1 MYLFLINPEA
11 GGKKF
16 SKIEKR
22 FEALLKRLD
31 IKHKLVIIENLADVP
46 KLLEENV
53 NTRTSGVAIVGG
65 NATVN
70 AVINAVVSENTP
82 IAIVPLSKTNHLA
95 TSLGIHRWDQALRAI
110 ANPKLRDVRLGK
122 VGTHYF
128 IGNAEIA
135 SHQNII
141 EKYLKKTNP
150 LVKFLGIR
158 QSVPNTQTAVQMK
171 VVVDQQLSITGNVHG
186 IRIDLVSEKDKKLK
200 VEILAHDDNKL
211 SKTVLMADEIEAE
224 SEKKMPVV
232 IGNETITH
240 TPVEIRGVSKHIK
253 LISPAGNGEKK
264 EKKK

>member
-1 MYLFLINPEA
+1 MYLFLVNPEA

-22 FEALLKRLD
+22 FVGLLDKLK
-31 IKHKLVIIENLADVP
+31 IKHKIVMIENLADIP
-46 KLLEENV
+46 QILDENV
-53 NTRTSGVAIVGG
+53 NTRTDGVAIVGG

-95 TSLGIHRWDQALRAI
+95 TSLGIHRWEQALSAI
-110 ANPKLRDVRLGK
+110 ANPNLIDVRLGK
-122 VGTHYF
+122 VGSHYF

-141 EKYLKKTNP
+141 EKYLNKSNP
-150 LVKFLGIR
+150 LMKFLGIR
-158 QSVPNTQTAVQMK
+158 QSVPSTQMAVDMDITL
-171 VVVDQQLSITGNVHG
+171 DQQMTIKGPVHG
-186 IRIDLVSEKDKKLK
+186 IRVDLVSDKDKKLR
-200 VEILAHDDNKL
+200 VEILAHDDNKVA
-211 SKTVLMADEIEAE
+211 KTVIMADELEAE

-240 TPVEIRGVSKHIK
+240 TPVEIKGVSKHIK
-253 LISPAGNGEKK
+253 LISPAPKK
-264 EKKK
+264 EDKKTKK